1 MAAKR
6 KGTVAKA
13 QTKLLRALRDFQ
25 VAVADMVGTDTGAS
39 RRKKKAAKKRK
50 RNAGRRGR

>member
-1 MAAKR
+1 MATKR

-13 QTKLLRALRDFQ
+13 QTKLLNALRDFQ
-25 VAVADMVGTDTGAS
+25 VAVADMVGTDAGAS
-39 RRKKKAAKKRK
+39 RGKKKAAKKRK